1 MITAILIVTLHGL
14 APQQVR
20 TFASLAECEHARV
33 LVFEQG
39 KTSTTRYECVPG

>member
-1 MITAILIVTLHGL
+1 MITAILLVTLHGL

-33 LVFEQG
+33 LVFESG
-39 KTSTTRYECVPG
+39 KSSTTRYRCVAR

>member
-20 TFASLAECEHARV
+20 AFASLAECEHARV

-39 KTSTTRYECVPG
+39 KTSTTRDRCVPG